1 MRRAFA
7 VISFVACAVLTA
19 ATMLPAAADSPAADT
34 SPLSAAAAAA
44 AAALMPNITVVPIA
58 VCPSLPA
65 AEVTLQ
71 FTSNPPLEF
80 HNKSSVELGTVHI
93 DTTFSHT
100 RNETFTVGGLMQSK
114 FAPKYS
120 SSFNI
125 VTFEEVPQICIA
137 LKSLEIVVNY
147 APEIYVASEFM
158 PGTCRYR
165 TTLQHEVRHVNTDII
180 TFNEYLPQLKQAT
193 QEAANAMTTIG
204 PIDEGQEMQAQDKLV
219 ATISEA
225 LVKKVREIE
234 QVRFN
239 RQQMIDTR
247 AEYLRSSKL
256 CEGQP

>member
-1 MRRAFA
+1 VGGSGNALDGNAPENRQTF
-7 VISFVACAVLTA
+7 SNAVLTGTTVLPNQEIFLRWRDVDNASGDAGLAIDDLTVSYETNAYAPPAISTNSGLTLMTYNVKGNGVADWSTNA
-19 ATMLPAAADSPAADT
+19 AQVQA
-34 SPLSAAAAAA
+34 
-44 AAALMPNITVVPIA
+44 I
-58 VCPSLPA
+58 
-65 AEVTLQ
+65 
-71 FTSNPPLEF
+71 
-80 HNKSSVELGTVHI
+80 G
-93 DTTFSHT
+93 
-100 RNETFTVGGLMQSK
+100 R
-114 FAPKYS
+114 
-120 SSFNI
+120 
-125 VTFEEVPQICIA
+125 
-137 LKSLEIVVNY
+137 EIVYLN
-147 APEIYVASEFM
+147 P
-158 PGTCRYR
+158 
-165 TTLQHEVRHVNTDII
+165 DII